1 MNNQPTRR
9 SKSSGS
15 PTVFVGAHV
24 PQQLYRLLVEEA
36 QGADVCLSELLRRML
51 VDRYNHRPGAGQG
64 ERQDEP

>member
-1 MNNQPTRR
+1 MNNQPTKR

-24 PQQLYRLLVEEA
+24 PQQIYRLLVEEA
-36 QGADVCLSELLRRML
+36 QGAGVCLSDVLRRML
-51 VDRYNHRPGAGQG
+51 ADRYNGRAGADQG